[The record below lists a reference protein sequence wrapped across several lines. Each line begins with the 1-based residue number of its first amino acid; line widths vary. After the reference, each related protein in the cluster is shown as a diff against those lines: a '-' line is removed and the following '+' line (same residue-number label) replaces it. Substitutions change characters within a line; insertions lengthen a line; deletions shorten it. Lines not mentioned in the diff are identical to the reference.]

1 MPSVLFEEMTRE
13 QIKEIAPRAI
23 AVLPTAATE
32 QHGPH
37 MAVGTDTLLCTTVA
51 RRAAS
56 AAADAIPVIITPPL
70 PFGSSHHHY
79 PFGGVLSLTSDT
91 FISVVRE
98 VAAGLVRSGFRKI
111 LILNGHGGNSD
122 HVGVAGQDLVNRLE
136 LPATVASC
144 NYWDLGRKALE
155 EKDLLPAPRIPG
167 HAGHFETS
175 MIMALRPDWVDSEA
189 LAKVSDMSAENTGLD
204 VDLAGAVVQTYG
216 AWGAGPGHTDN
227 PAAATPEL
235 GKALLEILV
244 REVARVLR
252 DFGQI
257 PGPVED

>member
-1 MPSVLFEEMTRE
+1 MTVLFEEMTRE
-13 QIKEIAPRAI
+13 QIKEVAPRAI
-23 AVLPTAATE
+23 GVLPTAATE

-51 RRAAS
+51 QRAA
-56 AAADAIPVIITPPL
+56 AAVADRVPVVVTPPL

-98 VAAGLVRSGFRKI
+98 VAEGLVRTGFRKI
-111 LILNGHGGNSD
+111 VILNGHGGNSD
-122 HVGVAGQDLVNRLE
+122 HVGVAGQDLVNRLG

-144 NYWDLGRKALE
+144 NYWDIARAALVQE
-155 EKDLLPAPRIPG
+155 DLLPAPRIPG
-167 HAGHFETS
+167 HAGHFETAL
-175 MIMALRPDWVDSEA
+175 IMALRPDWVDADALASVKDESEA
-189 LAKVSDMSAENTGLD
+189 DSGLD
-204 VDLAGAVVQTYG
+204 VNLAGAVVQTYG
-216 AWGAGPGHTDN
+216 AWPASPGHTDN

-235 GKALLEILV
+235 GHAMLEIMV
-244 REVARVLR
+244 AEVARFYS
-252 DFGQI
+252 DFERI